1 MVYSPENKG
10 ENNMA
15 HLLIDTVKTDSGK
28 KYIPFG
34 THRVRLFAD
43 KKSATPFRSL
53 LRIRKKADGKK
64 NQSGSG
70 RFRLLV
76 LRKSAVR
83 AAILAEAEKILA
95 TDPKA
100 EIAVISPRRKLRLK
114 LGKLQQRHPDAR
126 IFCGGKLGK
135 KARRFLSAGNRPSE
149 NVSDGL
155 QAGNAL
161 VQETEN
167 NIIAEAA
174 VQVRAAATA
183 VLLPPPQHPA
193 PAADTSTV
201 PAHIVLLIRKNRP
214 KKNTALLAL
223 LQQQHAAD
231 AAALLAGLQQQ
242 GYLKIDAAENVRYL

>member
-83 AAILAEAEKILA
+83 AAILAETEKILA
-95 TDPKA
+95 ADPKA

-135 KARRFLSAGNRPSE
+135 KARCFLSAGNRPSE
-149 NVSDGL
+149 NISDGL
-155 QAGNAL
+155 QAGNTE
-161 VQETEN
+161 QENEN
-167 NIIAEAA
+167 DIIAEAA
-174 VQVRAAATA
+174 VQVHAAATA
-183 VLLPPPQHPA
+183 VLLPPPQHPE
-193 PAADTSTV
+193 PAADTSAV

-214 KKNTALLAL
+214 KKKAALLAL
-223 LQQQHAAD
+223 LEQQHAAD
-231 AAALLAGLQQQ
+231 AAALLVGLQQQ